1 MEHKMKKMQRRF
13 LSISKLVK
21 RCNTFFLSLA
31 IGASAIV
38 FNGCPCDNDPQTIC
52 LRFGATDGCTPS
64 CGGPAT
70 IIYNDGQRNNASVWN
85 TVLPHSPAVDATVCI
100 SGVKRAGSISVSWT
114 CYDADGKVTSFCASR
129 KMTVPAANCDNGN
142 TTLNANV
149 TCYCFK

>member
-70 IIYNDGQRNNASVWN
+70 IIYNDGQKETMHRSGARYYH
-85 TVLPHSPAVDATVCI
+85 TVLPLMQLFVFLV
-100 SGVKRAGSISVSWT
+100 
-114 CYDADGKVTSFCASR
+114 
-129 KMTVPAANCDNGN
+129 
-142 TTLNANV
+142 
-149 TCYCFK
+149 